1 MQQGCAEYPEA
12 SVHPALSPTGDGLE
26 TFCEFSKKNL
36 DRTVYVC
43 NASKMSRGP
52 DKQFDPQEAL
62 GKAMQLFWA
71 KGYAATG
78 LAELQERMGIGRKSL
93 YDTFG
98 NKRQLFIK
106 ALQLYSDS
114 VVRQIFGE
122 LNKEGSPLGNV
133 RRVMRRLQERHSM
146 PESTGCLLGVSM
158 AQCRTDDAEM
168 AEVLRH
174 HIKGIEEAFY
184 ETFKRAQDV
193 GELDRNTNIRDLAR
207 LYMGIGQGLALIGRV
222 QDAPAV
228 PRSIVNAA
236 LATLEAA

>member
-1 MQQGCAEYPEA
+1 
-12 SVHPALSPTGDGLE
+12 
-26 TFCEFSKKNL
+26 
-36 DRTVYVC
+36 
-43 NASKMSRGP
+43 MSRGP

-62 GKAMQLFWA
+62 EKAMQLFWA

-78 LAELQERMGIGRKSL
+78 MAELQARMGIGRKSL

-114 VVRQIFGE
+114 VVRQIFRE
-122 LNKEGSPLGNV
+122 LDRAGSPLGNI
-133 RRVMRRLQERHSM
+133 RRLMRSLQQHNSTPGSM
-146 PESTGCLLGVSM
+146 GCFLGVGM
-158 AQCRTDDAEM
+158 AQCRNDDAEM
-168 AEVLRH
+168 AELLCH
-174 HIKGIEEAFY
+174 YIKGVEDAFY
-184 ETFKRAQDV
+184 KAFKRAQDA
-193 GELDRNTNIRDLAR
+193 GELDGNTNIRDLAR

-236 LATLEAA
+236 LAALETA

>member
-1 MQQGCAEYPEA
+1 M
-12 SVHPALSPTGDGLE
+12 
-26 TFCEFSKKNL
+26 K
-36 DRTVYVC
+36 
-43 NASKMSRGP
+43 
-52 DKQFDPQEAL
+52 
-62 GKAMQLFWA
+62 LFWA

-78 LAELQERMGIGRKSL
+78 LAELQAQMGIGRKSL

-114 VVRQIFGE
+114 VVRQIFSE

-133 RRVMRRLQERHSM
+133 RRVMRRLQEQHSM

-158 AQCRTDDAEM
+158 AQIRTDDAEM
-168 AEVLRH
+168 AKVLRH

-184 ETFKRAQDV
+184 KTFKRAQDV
-193 GELDRNTNIRDLAR
+193 GELDKKTNIRDLAR
-207 LYMGIGQGLALIGRV
+207 LYMGIAQGLALIGRV

-236 LATLEAA
+236 LATLETA

>member
-1 MQQGCAEYPEA
+1 
-12 SVHPALSPTGDGLE
+12 
-26 TFCEFSKKNL
+26 
-36 DRTVYVC
+36 
-43 NASKMSRGP
+43 MSRGP
-52 DKQFDPQEAL
+52 DKQFDPDEAL
-62 GKAMQLFWA
+62 EKAMHLFWA

-78 LAELQERMGIGRKSL
+78 LAELQKRMGIGRKSL

-114 VVRQIFGE
+114 VVRQIFSE
-122 LNKEGSPLGNV
+122 LNKEGSPLATV
-133 RRVMRRLQERHSM
+133 RRLMRTLQDYHSM
-146 PESTGCLLGVSM
+146 PDSMGCLLGVSM
-158 AQCRTDDAEM
+158 AQFRTNDAEM
-168 AEVLRH
+168 AGVLRH

-184 ETFKRAQDV
+184 KTVKRARDV
-193 GELDRNTNIRDLAR
+193 GELDRNTNVRDLAR

-236 LATLEAA
+236 LATLKTA